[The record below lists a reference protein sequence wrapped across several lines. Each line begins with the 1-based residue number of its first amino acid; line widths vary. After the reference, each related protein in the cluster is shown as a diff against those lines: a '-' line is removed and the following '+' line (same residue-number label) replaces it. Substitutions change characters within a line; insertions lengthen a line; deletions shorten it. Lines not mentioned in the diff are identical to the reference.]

1 MDNPGLVEQM
11 ENSRH
16 SNEEILHEAEVV
28 PYAVVQ
34 PRMVHHV
41 NPLTFIELSFH
52 VEHGLVHGLSFADLV
67 YEPAVFLILSVL

>member
-1 MDNPGLVEQM
+1 
-11 ENSRH
+11 
-16 SNEEILHEAEVV
+16 
-28 PYAVVQ
+28 VVQ